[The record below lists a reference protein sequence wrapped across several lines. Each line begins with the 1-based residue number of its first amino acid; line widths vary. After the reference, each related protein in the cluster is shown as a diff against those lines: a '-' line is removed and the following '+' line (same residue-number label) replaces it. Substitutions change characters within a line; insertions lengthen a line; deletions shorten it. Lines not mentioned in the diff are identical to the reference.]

1 MAVALRAL
9 AFLLLDEDDNENENK
24 ERIWVRPWIASRP
37 QFGAYHSLFHEL
49 KKDEQSFKQFIR
61 MDVSQFDFLVEK
73 LAPKILKEDT
83 FMRDSIQPEE
93 MLCLTLRY
101 LASGESF
108 RSLQFQ
114 FRLGRKTVCRT
125 LTFVPQFLKR

>member
-1 MAVALRAL
+1 
-9 AFLLLDEDDNENENK
+9 
-24 ERIWVRPWIASRP
+24 
-37 QFGAYHSLFHEL
+37 
-49 KKDEQSFKQFIR
+49 

-114 FRLGRKTVCRT
+114 FRLGRKTVSDIVIDVCT
-125 LTFVPQFLKR
+125 AILKR